1 MLEWS
6 RDYQERSDLTFRTE
20 LELLPFLGLKR
31 HHHPNRD
38 GGAREQAILLP
49 RAALRV
55 LQLRLA
61 PLGRLALRFAD
72 DEGAATHV
80 FGFVEFVVCHVD
92 FSLA

>member
-1 MLEWS
+1 MGLTLFIS
-6 RDYQERSDLTFRTE
+6 RIWNGNLF
-20 LELLPFLGLKR
+20 
-31 HHHPNRD
+31 
-38 GGAREQAILLP
+38 P

-55 LQLRLA
+55 LQFRLA
-61 PLGRLALRFAD
+61 PLGRLALGLAD